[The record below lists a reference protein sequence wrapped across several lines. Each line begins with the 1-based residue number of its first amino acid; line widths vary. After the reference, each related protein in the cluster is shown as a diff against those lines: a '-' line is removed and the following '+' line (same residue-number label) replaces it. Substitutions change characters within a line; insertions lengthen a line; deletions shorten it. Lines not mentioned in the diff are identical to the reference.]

1 MHNIDQVKRRLR
13 LSGSGMPLSAGEIRM
28 LLIHLIDE
36 VERLNNEISVHRPET
51 DRTSRETVSTPR
63 PKLRGRKQSQSTDTS
78 SAQSG
83 STRVDT

>member
-1 MHNIDQVKRRLR
+1 MHNINQVKRRLK

-28 LLIHLIDE
+28 LLINLIDE
-36 VERLNNEISVHRPET
+36 VERLSNEISVHRPEV
-51 DRTSRETVSTPR
+51 DRESRETVSPSR
-63 PKLRGRKQSQSTDTS
+63 PKLRGRKQSQPTDTS